1 MRVRHPWR
9 NLGALARRRLRV
21 PRPHRVFCAGAA
33 LLVAFALQGCA
44 SARDA
49 ASSAAYTLNPFG
61 ATDLSVQSTSVQGPF
76 LLTEVSGRKEQLRL
90 LAPITPAC
98 TAVLQPEARVRYR
111 KSGVFGRLTR
121 DDETCDPVGV
131 ASLQEWRD
139 RQPRRRSAQLVPR
152 ATARF
157 SPLAETPT
165 HLLVRG
171 RFPRA
176 ARVNIPAGFD
186 LVALLPAN
194 DVCRGVVAR
203 GQASLEFRPAGRD
216 PFRLLS
222 GSDTCIV
229 EGFAT
234 PPA

>member
-1 MRVRHPWR
+1 MNGLRP
-9 NLGALARRRLRV
+9 LRV
-21 PRPHRVFCAGAA
+21 QDSIRSRAFLAGMAV
-33 LLVAFALQGCA
+33 LLAFVLHGCA
-44 SARDA
+44 TARDA

-61 ATDLSVQSTSVQGPF
+61 STDLSVHAVSVQGPY
-76 LLTEVSGRKEQLRL
+76 LLAEVGGRKEQLRL

-98 TAVLQPEARVRYR
+98 TQVLQPEARVRYR

-121 DDETCDPVGV
+121 EEESCDPVGV
-131 ASLQEWRD
+131 ASLQAWRD

-157 SPLAETPT
+157 SPLAETDS

-171 RFPRA
+171 RFPLA

-194 DVCRGVVAR
+194 DVCRSVVSR
-203 GQASLEFRPAGRD
+203 GQASIEFRPAGRD
-216 PFRLLS
+216 PFRLLA
-222 GSDTCIV
+222 GSDACVV
-229 EGFAT
+229 EGFAM
-234 PPA
+234 PQL

>member
-1 MRVRHPWR
+1 MPSRSLHDSIGSRAFR
-9 NLGALARRRLRV
+9 T
-21 PRPHRVFCAGAA
+21 GAA
-33 LLVAFALQGCA
+33 LLFASMLHGCA

-61 ATDLSVQSTSVQGPF
+61 ATDLSVHAVSVQGPY
-76 LLTEVSGRKEQLRL
+76 LLAEVRGRKEQLRL

-121 DDETCDPVGV
+121 DDEICDPVGV

-157 SPLAETPT
+157 APLAETET

-171 RFPRA
+171 RFPLA
-176 ARVNIPAGFD
+176 SRVNIPAGFD

-194 DVCRGVVAR
+194 EVCRAVVAR
-203 GQASLEFRPAGRD
+203 GQGSIEFRPAGRD
-216 PFRLLS
+216 PFRLLA
-222 GSDTCIV
+222 GSDACVV
-229 EGFAT
+229 EGFAM
-234 PPA
+234 PPQP